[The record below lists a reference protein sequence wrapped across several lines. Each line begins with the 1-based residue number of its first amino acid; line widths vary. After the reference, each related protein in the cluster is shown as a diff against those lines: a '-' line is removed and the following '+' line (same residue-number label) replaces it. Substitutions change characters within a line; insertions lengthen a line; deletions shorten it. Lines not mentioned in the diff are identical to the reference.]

1 MIRISEVL
9 LNFVVNAGWQLA
21 VIFVIASIGSY
32 LLRSAA
38 ANLRH
43 GLWLVALGLSLVAP
57 LWTVAGLAPNF
68 GRVIGPGGP
77 KPALSR
83 SVSADPPNVAR
94 ETENDIA
101 LIDRLVAPR
110 KQVVNARPRS
120 LLLISAAFALFVLLR
135 IVRLARLWHR
145 KECLRRSAV
154 PIDFN
159 PVVDVAIAR
168 CRSKFGVRDFSVLSS
183 ERTIVPV
190 TLGVRKPAI
199 LLPEH
204 FCADMNEETLVS
216 VIGHE
221 VAHISRR
228 DFAINFIC
236 ELMSL
241 PISFHPL
248 TYLIKREI
256 ERAREVACDELVTE
270 RLLAP
275 QAYAR
280 SLVRVANA
288 TAPYTEAL
296 MLSILDG
303 NILEERIMKLTNA
316 RTRLSRRMG
325 RAISLTALSALC
337 LGVAAI
343 SNLSFDLRAYANSP
357 VASSYSRNIGVAA
370 FRTEAETMSTKTS
383 RLSVP
388 QQSTGGLSAQERA
401 QAACDAAKQKAVE
414 EIPNLIAML
423 GDDAK
428 TELIRCWEGTDWG
441 PALDSFKH
449 PSPGEQAAL
458 ALASMGPPA
467 FEQLMSQL
475 TNANA
480 TVRRNAAWA
489 IGELT
494 GMVPG
499 ARAASVPELISLLGD
514 SDGWTRMAA
523 ARALGEL
530 HDNRATERL
539 VATLSDADWKVRELS
554 AWALSEMK
562 DARAVNALCRALLT
576 DSQVEVRRVAAEALG
591 EIRSAEAL
599 SSLKQALNDSE
610 PRVRAKVG
618 WAISEIEDSDG

>member
-1 MIRISEVL
+1 MTRISEVL
-9 LNFVVNAGWQLA
+9 LNFVANAGWQLV

-32 LLRSAA
+32 LLKNAA
-38 ANLRH
+38 AAFRH
-43 GLWLVALGLSLVAP
+43 ALWLGALGLSLVAP
-57 LWTVAGLAPNF
+57 FWTVAGISPNF
-68 GRVIGPGGP
+68 GRAIGFGESNPTV
-77 KPALSR
+77 SR
-83 SVSADPPNVAR
+83 AISAAPLQT
-94 ETENDIA
+94 EIENDTA

-110 KQVVNARPRS
+110 KQVVNAAPRS
-120 LLLISAAFALFVLLR
+120 LLLISAAFALFLLLR
-135 IVRLARLWHR
+135 IVRLVRLWR
-145 KECLRRSAV
+145 TKESLRRSAG
-154 PIDFN
+154 PIAVN
-159 PVVDVAIAR
+159 PVVDLALAR
-168 CRSKFGVRDFSVLSS
+168 CRDKFAVRNFSVLCS

-190 TLGVRKPAI
+190 TLGVRSPVI
-199 LLPEH
+199 ILPEH
-204 FCADMNEETLVS
+204 FCTDMTEETLVS

-256 ERAREVACDELVTE
+256 DRAREVACDELVTE

-288 TAPYTEAL
+288 TAPHTEAL

-316 RTRLSRRMG
+316 RARLSRRIG
-325 RAISLTALSALC
+325 RAITVTAISALC
-337 LGVAAI
+337 VGVAAI
-343 SNLSFDLRAYANSP
+343 SNLSFDLRAYASSP
-357 VASSYSRNIGVAA
+357 VGSALTTNTGVAA
-370 FRTEAETMSTKTS
+370 PGKETEKVSTKIS
-383 RLSVP
+383 RPSVP
-388 QQSTGGLSAQERA
+388 QQTRENLSAQERA
-401 QAACDAAKQKAVE
+401 QAACAAAQKKALE
-414 EIPNLIAML
+414 AIPDLIAML

-428 TELIRCWEGTDWG
+428 TELIRCWEGTRWG

-449 PSPGEQAAL
+449 ASPGEQAAL

-467 FEQLMSQL
+467 FEPL
-475 TNANA
+475 TNQLSNPNA
-480 TVRRNAAWA
+480 IVRRNAAWA

-494 GMVPG
+494 GMLPHSRAGAVPQ
-499 ARAASVPELISLLGD
+499 LITLLGD
-514 SDGWTRMAA
+514 SDVWTRMAA

-562 DARAVNALCRALLT
+562 DRRAVNALCQTLLT
-576 DSQVEVRRVAAEALG
+576 DTQVEVRRAAAEALG

-599 SSLKQALNDSE
+599 SSLKQALNDPE
-610 PRVRAKVG
+610 ARVRAKVG